1 MKKIIVATFSLLAL
15 IVSFALAGNVMA
27 EGAGSIPSSTKK
39 VVVKQRLEVIAID
52 HEKHW
57 VQLKDASGFT
67 QKITVGAEARNFSQL
82 SVGDFVDVNRSK
94 SIKIKA
100 FGADAVNAG
109 EDAVAIF
116 ARTPEG
122 QKPGGAIVGSE
133 VVVVT
138 VAAIDLE
145 NSLVTLE
152 DTEGH
157 TSVLS
162 PEVPSNLKK
171 VKIGDKVAI
180 MLTQTLSITVED
192 KK

>member
-1 MKKIIVATFSLLAL
+1 MKKIIVATFSLLVL
-15 IVSFALAGNVMA
+15 VLSLSFTGNVLA
-27 EGAGSIPSSTKK
+27 SDADNIPSTTKK
-39 VVVKQRLEVIAID
+39 IVVKQRLEVLAID
-52 HEKHW
+52 HEKHT

-67 QKITVGAEARNFSQL
+67 QTITVGEEARNFSQL
-82 SVGDFVDVNRSK
+82 AVGDIVDVNRSK
-94 SIKIKA
+94 TVKIKT

-109 EDAVAIF
+109 AEVATIF

-138 VAAIDLE
+138 IAAIDLE

-152 DTEGH
+152 DKEGH
-157 TSVLS
+157 TSVLK
-162 PEVPSNLKK
+162 PEIPSNLKK
-171 VKIGDKVAI
+171 VKVGDKVAI
-180 MLTQTLSITVED
+180 MLTQTLSISIE